1 MAENEVSSEAVVVF
15 LLKDDVKEGNNNIVE
30 AVSCEYDK
38 LVEAVPCEDDE
49 GAKKL
54 ISVMDE

>member
-1 MAENEVSSEAVVVF
+1 M
-15 LLKDDVKEGNNNIVE
+15 
-30 AVSCEYDK
+30 SCEDNE